1 MKLILK
7 SFPEITIKS
16 RPVRKQFLRQ
26 LGKNI
31 RTVLRDLDPDVKVVG
46 EWDNLELFTAIE
58 NPVQLQELYAR
69 LRCTPGIAHFF
80 QILEY
85 PLGDLDDI
93 VQHCKAHYAELL
105 AGRTF
110 VVRCKRA
117 GKHPF
122 SSMDVERYVGSQLR
136 QQCGAAG
143 IDLHHPEVTVRCE
156 VRHQRLLIE
165 YERHQGIGGYPL
177 GSVEQALVLMS
188 GGFDSTVA
196 AYKMMRRGLLTH
208 FCFFNLGG
216 YAHELGVK
224 EVAHYL
230 WKKYGSSHRVLFIS
244 VPFEEV
250 LGDILENVDN
260 GHMGVVLKRMML
272 KAAEQIADDLDLDT
286 LVTGEAI
293 SQVASQTLTNLAV
306 IDKATSKLVVR
317 PLITEHKQDIIS
329 TAVEIG
335 TAEFAENMPEYCGVI
350 SVNPKTRAK
359 LGRVEH
365 EESRLNASVLERAV
379 ERATRVTMDK
389 VLDELGK
396 DVHVEEVSQALPG
409 QIIVDIRHPDQ
420 VDDQPLILDGIEQ
433 VTVPFYAINSRFK
446 EFDPNRQYLLYC
458 DQGMMSK
465 LHAHHLLHEGYANV
479 RVYRP
484 EPVPRPRASG
494 HT

>member
-7 SFPEITIKS
+7 SFAEITIKS
-16 RPVRKQFLRQ
+16 RPVRKQFMRQ

-46 EWDNLELFTAIE
+46 EWDNLELFTALE
-58 NPVQLQELYAR
+58 DPAQLQELYAR

-80 QILEY
+80 QVLEY
-85 PLGDLDDI
+85 PLGDFDDI
-93 VQHCKAHYAELL
+93 TLRCKDHYADLIK
-105 AGRTF
+105 GRTF
-110 VVRCKRA
+110 SVRCKRS

-122 SSMDVERYVGSQLR
+122 SSVDVERYVGSQLR
-136 QQCGAAG
+136 QQCGASG
-143 IDLHHPEVTVRCE
+143 INLRQPDVE
-156 VRHQRLLIE
+156 VRFEVRNQRLLIE

-177 GSVEQALVLMS
+177 GSVDQALVLMS

-196 AYKMMRRGLLTH
+196 AYQMMRRGLLTH

-216 YAHELGVK
+216 RAHELGVK

-260 GHMGVVLKRMML
+260 GHMGVVLKRMMF
-272 KAAEQIADDLDLDT
+272 KAAAQIADDLEIDT

-306 IDKATSKLVVR
+306 IDKVTDKLVVR
-317 PLITEHKQDIIS
+317 PLITAHKQDIIS

-335 TAEFAENMPEYCGVI
+335 TAAFAENMPEYCGVI

-365 EESRLNASVLERAV
+365 EESHLDPAILQRALER
-379 ERATRVTMDK
+379 TSRVTMDK
-389 VLDELGK
+389 VLDELG
-396 DVHVEEVSQALPG
+396 HHIEVEEVREALPS
-409 QIIVDIRHPDQ
+409 QIVVDIRHPNEAE
-420 VDDQPLILDGIEQ
+420 DQPLDLGAIEQ
-433 VTVPFYAINSRFK
+433 LTVPFYAINSRFK
-446 EFDPNRQYLLYC
+446 DFDPNRQYLLYC
-458 DQGMMSK
+458 DKGIMSK

-484 EPVPRPRASG
+484 DAVPRPRASSRA
-494 HT
+494 